1 VIEVLRSFSYYQ
13 PTRIHFGFGK
23 LEEVGKIAARYGK
36 KALLVT
42 VPPSPALEPVFERT
56 KHLLKESGVEV
67 AHFDKVVPNPTTESI
82 SQGAEMAKS
91 LRVQVVIG
99 LGGGSSIDTAKAI
112 AVEATHEGTAW
123 DYRLFGERRVTE
135 RVLPV
140 IAIPTTS
147 GTGSH
152 VTAVSVL
159 TNPQERFKSAIV
171 DPLLFPK
178 EAIVDPDLVMTLP
191 QHLTASTGFDAFAH
205 AFESYIHVNANP
217 YTDLLALE
225 AIRLIVRFLPPLL
238 RDLSNR
244 EARARMA
251 WADTLAGLSIAN
263 CGTTLPHGIAMS
275 IGGKAPWVM
284 HGEALSVVYPE
295 FIQRTAP
302 YALERFA
309 AVARIFRPEL
319 SQEKDEIAAQELR
332 DIMVSFLKEIGMWFG
347 LEDLHIP
354 KEELPEIAE
363 YTFKL
368 PDYTVNPWVPTKE
381 EVLSLLESVYSR
393 N

>member
-1 VIEVLRSFSYYQ
+1 MLRSFSYYQ

-23 LEEVGKIAARYGK
+23 LEEVGRIVSRYGK
-36 KALLVT
+36 RALLVT
-42 VPPSPALEPVFERT
+42 VPPFPALEPVFEKT
-56 KHLLKESGVEV
+56 KRLLRKSGVEV
-67 AHFDKVVPNPTTESI
+67 AHFDQVIPNPTTESI
-82 SQGAEMAKS
+82 SRGAEMA
-91 LRVQVVIG
+91 RDFRADVVVG

-112 AVEATHEGTAW
+112 ALEVTHEGTAW
-123 DYRLFGERRVTE
+123 EYHLFGERKVTRE
-135 RVLPV
+135 ILPI

-147 GTGSH
+147 GTGSQ

-159 TNPQERFKSAIV
+159 TNPKERFKSAIV

-238 RDLSNR
+238 CDLSNR
-244 EARARMA
+244 EARAQMA

-309 AVARIFRPEL
+309 AIARIFRPEL
-319 SQEKDEIAAQELR
+319 SQEKDEIAAQELG

-347 LEDLHIP
+347 LEDLRIP
-354 KEELPEIAE
+354 REELPEIAE

-381 EVLSLLESVYSR
+381 EVLSPLESAYSR
-393 N
+393 D